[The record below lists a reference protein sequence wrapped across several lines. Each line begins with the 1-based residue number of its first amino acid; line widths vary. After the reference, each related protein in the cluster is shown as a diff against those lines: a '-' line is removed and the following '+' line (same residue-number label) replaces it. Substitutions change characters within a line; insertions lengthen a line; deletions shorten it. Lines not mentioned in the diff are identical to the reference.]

1 MRRDRAWTPHKDTH
15 WTNTINTH
23 SQYETALSS
32 PGVDSVTEGLA
43 IYPVPLL
50 GTLLWN
56 CPINQ
61 CLGEA
66 VLPLLTVWPPQQL
79 SLYFLLI
86 CHRHNE
92 GSGTPRSERGG
103 PGEGGQHRF
112 MVVGSTVPCRGE
124 RKKPIY
130 RNNATFSGL
139 NIHGVINTKWILA
152 LFKPGGDET
161 SEPVNVT
168 PP

>member
-32 PGVDSVTEGLA
+32 PGVASVTEGLA

-103 PGEGGQHRF
+103 PGEGGSAQIYGGWLN
-112 MVVGSTVPCRGE
+112 GSVQVREEKADLSKQCDFFRPKYPWRDQY
-124 RKKPIY
+124 K
-130 RNNATFSGL
+130 
-139 NIHGVINTKWILA
+139 
-152 LFKPGGDET
+152 
-161 SEPVNVT
+161 VNFGSI
-168 PP
+168 